1 MSKFASKYNKG
12 GKFNIN
18 TSDFNYERIKDLYNN
33 NGEEYGDP
41 LTAIYI
47 NNKSKFGDSPVF
59 ATDNF
64 FVNIP
69 EYMLDVSY
77 EILADDE
84 SIDAI
89 NNGEVGFTIYTYT
102 DKKFNKE
109 CFGVK
114 FVDIEN

>member
-12 GKFNIN
+12 GKFVIN
-18 TSDFNYERIKDLYNN
+18 TNDFSYEKLEDLYNI
-33 NGEEYGDP
+33 NGEDKVYP

-69 EYMLDVSY
+69 AHMLDVSY

-84 SIDAI
+84 SIEAI
-89 NNGEVGFTIYTYT
+89 NNGEVGFTIYNYT
-102 DKKFNKE
+102 DKKFKKE
-109 CFGVK
+109 CYGVK